1 MDFEIT
7 DAGPDDAE
15 ELLAVKDQGWREAY
29 VHLFSPDFL
38 ARLGG
43 NPERTERW
51 RQLLAGDGGEHFAVG
66 RSAGRMVG
74 MAGAGPARADSGGDA
89 PAPQELYTIY
99 ILAEAYGSGLSKAL
113 AERVLGDGPA
123 FLWVLEE
130 NARAIAFYT
139 KLGFEPDGAREF
151 FVADDQRVP
160 EIRMVRG

>member
-1 MDFEIT
+1 MEFEIT
-7 DAGPDDAE
+7 YAGPDDAE

-29 VHLFSPDFL
+29 GHLFSPEFL
-38 ARLGG
+38 ARLGD
-43 NPERTERW
+43 NPNRTERW
-51 RQLLAGDGGEHFAVG
+51 RQLLAGDGGERFAVG

-74 MAGAGPARADSGGDA
+74 MAGAGPARSDA

-99 ILAEAYGSGLSKAL
+99 ILAEAYGSGLSQAL
-113 AERVLGDGPA
+113 ADRVLGDSPA

-130 NARAIAFYT
+130 NPRAIAFYR

-160 EIRMVRG
+160 EIRMVRT